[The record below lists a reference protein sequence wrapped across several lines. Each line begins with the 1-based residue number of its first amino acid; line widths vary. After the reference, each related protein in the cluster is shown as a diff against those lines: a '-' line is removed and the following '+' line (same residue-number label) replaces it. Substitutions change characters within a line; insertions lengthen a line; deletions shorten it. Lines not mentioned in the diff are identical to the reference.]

1 MRVLVSGASGYIGSH
16 VTYFLSEAGF
26 EVSGLDLKLK
36 PKRNIANVEIIQ
48 GDICD
53 SEKITSILNSRKFD
67 AVINLAALK
76 SVSESIAKPDLY
88 NSVNF
93 LGAKNLIAASV
104 KNNVQVFL
112 QSSTAAIYSSNES
125 GFVSE
130 KDTPKPSTPYGL
142 SKLLAE
148 EYLNEQICNKRIN
161 GASLR
166 YFNVGGSANLDL
178 QDDSN
183 ENLIPRVLS
192 RISKGLPPEIYGSQY
207 LTRDGTCERDYV
219 HVSDV
224 AKGHVQALN
233 TLFNK
238 EINPAI
244 NLGSGTGYSVK
255 EVISEILLQ
264 SHSSLVPEILEPR
277 DGDAPKLI
285 ANIDLAKAQISYM
298 PTKFLQEIISS
309 SINNSSN
316 K

>member
-1 MRVLVSGASGYIGSH
+1 VRVLVSGASGYIGSH
-16 VTYFLSEAGF
+16 VVHFLSEAGF
-26 EVSGLDLKLK
+26 EVFGLDLKLK
-36 PKRNIANVEIIQ
+36 TKRNIANVEIIQ
-48 GDICD
+48 SDIRD
-53 SEKITSILNSRKFD
+53 SEKVTSILSSRRFD

-76 SVSESIAKPDLY
+76 SVSESISKPDLY

-93 LGAKNLIAASV
+93 LGAKDLIDASI
-104 KNNVQVFL
+104 KNNVPVFL

-125 GFVSE
+125 GLVSE
-130 KDTPKPSTPYGL
+130 KDTPNPSTPYGR

-148 EYLNEQICNKRIN
+148 DYLNNQIFSERIN

-166 YFNVGGSANLDL
+166 YFNVGGSATPDL
-178 QDDSN
+178 RDDST

-224 AKGHVQALN
+224 AKGHVQALE

-238 EINPAI
+238 KINPAI
-244 NLGSGTGYSVK
+244 NLGSGAGYSVK

-264 SHSSLVPEILEPR
+264 SHSNLVPEILEPR

-285 ANIDLAKAQISYM
+285 ANIDLAKEQIGYV
-298 PTKFLQEIISS
+298 PTKTLEEIISS
-309 SINNSSN
+309 SINNSSY
-316 K
+316 

>member
-16 VTYFLSEAGF
+16 VTYFLLEAGF

-48 GDICD
+48 GDISD
-53 SEKITSILNSRKFD
+53 SEKVTSILSSRKFD

-76 SVSESIAKPDLY
+76 SVSESISKPELY
-88 NSVNF
+88 KSVNF
-93 LGAKNLIAASV
+93 LGAKNLIDLSV

-112 QSSTAAIYSSNES
+112 QSSTAAIYCSNES

-130 KDTPKPSTPYGL
+130 KDTPNPSTPYGL

-148 EYLNEQICNKRIN
+148 EYLNDQIQNKPIN

-166 YFNVGGSANLDL
+166 YFNVGGSATPDL
-178 QDDSN
+178 RDDST

-238 EINPAI
+238 KINPAI
-244 NLGSGTGYSVK
+244 NLGSGAGYSVK

-264 SHSSLVPEILEPR
+264 SHSNLVPEILEPR

-285 ANIDLAKAQISYM
+285 ANIDLAKEQIGYV
-298 PTKFLQEIISS
+298 PTKTLEEIISS
-309 SINNSSN
+309 SINNSSY
-316 K
+316 

>member
-16 VTYFLSEAGF
+16 VTYFLLEAGF

-48 GDICD
+48 GDISD
-53 SEKITSILNSRKFD
+53 SEKVTSILSSKKFD

-76 SVSESIAKPDLY
+76 SVSESISKPELY
-88 NSVNF
+88 RSVNF
-93 LGAKNLIAASV
+93 LGAKNLIDSSI

-112 QSSTAAIYSSNES
+112 QSSTAAIYCSNES

-130 KDTPKPSTPYGL
+130 QDTPNPSTPYGL

-148 EYLNEQICNKRIN
+148 EYLNDQIKNKAIN
-161 GASLR
+161 GTSLR
-166 YFNVGGSANLDL
+166 YFNVGGSATPDL
-178 QDDSN
+178 RDDST

-238 EINPAI
+238 KINPAI
-244 NLGSGTGYSVK
+244 NLGSGVGYSVK

-264 SHSSLVPEILEPR
+264 SYSNLVPEILEPR

-285 ANIDLAKAQISYM
+285 ASIDLAKEQIGYV
-298 PTKFLQEIISS
+298 PTKTLEEIISS
-309 SINNSSN
+309 SINNSSY
-316 K
+316 